1 MAAACFSYLP
11 QNRFFVAYCN
21 IWDQPTTGEL
31 EILDLVVRTKV
42 LGLKKPEFRAF
53 YRTRHKPA
61 VLIEYSEKI
70 VKFNSWDLKKSI
82 KELC

>member
-11 QNRFFVAYCN
+11 QNRFFAAYCN

-42 LGLKKPEFRAF
+42 FRLRGPGFSACNQ
-53 YRTRHKPA
+53 
-61 VLIEYSEKI
+61 LINLVSVQK
-70 VKFNSWDLKKSI
+70 N
-82 KELC
+82 